1 MDITGTAFITG
12 GGSGIGKACAHGLAK
27 AGSRAI
33 FVTDIDVQAAQKTA
47 DETRSIATYA
57 EFSVEAVQLDITIE
71 ADVKAAVARMVD
83 QYGRIDYCI
92 HSAGISATTFNPVSA
107 TDSDDFK
114 HVQNVNVFGTFLITN
129 TVAAA
134 MMSQE
139 PVPYDLSLPGKGM
152 TRGSIVNLGSLA
164 SVIALPNMVQ
174 YNTAKHGVL
183 GITKTAAMDLVKDG
197 IRVNCVCPAW
207 TATPMVEQANR
218 MFPGLEEAMMQQVP
232 MGRLALP
239 QEIAETVL
247 FLCSPKSSY
256 VTGSSMIVDGGMSLG
271 CYR

>member
-1 MDITGTAFITG
+1 MPLCM
-12 GGSGIGKACAHGLAK
+12 K
-27 AGSRAI
+27 
-33 FVTDIDVQAAQKTA
+33 
-47 DETRSIATYA
+47 
-57 EFSVEAVQLDITIE
+57 
-71 ADVKAAVARMVD
+71 
-83 QYGRIDYCI
+83 
-92 HSAGISATTFNPVSA
+92 ISATTFNPVSA

-183 GITKTAAMDLVKDG
+183 GITKTAGRSEYFLAQLAFTDVATAMDLVKDG